1 MKGNNGVSIRWK
13 ELNRL
18 TGPWFEQGQSGRI
31 RLHVMPTKRF
41 KTYQFTLYAGV
52 PLSDA
57 DVTRTALL
65 PFVLRR
71 GTAATPE
78 TRAFRERL
86 DDLYGAGFGF
96 DVMKRGDSHVIVF
109 QLEVLQDRFARG
121 AGESLLAAGMR
132 LLGEVVTQP
141 ALENGAFL
149 PNYVDTEKTTV
160 RKRLEAIVNDK
171 IRYAAERCI
180 EEMCAGEAYRLNA
193 LGKIEDL
200 PRLTPETL
208 HAYYAEWLKR
218 ASFDLYVTG
227 DTTLDEA
234 SALAAESFR
243 LPDGA
248 PGTYPKPAD
257 CGSAGE
263 VKTVVERMD
272 VTQGKLNMGLRIG
285 VRYADDDYP
294 AALMYNGI
302 LGAFPHSKLFINVR
316 ERASLAYYAASR
328 YDGHKGILTIQSGI
342 EIANF
347 ERASAIIR
355 EQLDAM
361 ARGDISELELSQT
374 RAMITGQL
382 RELRDSAPEMIAFH
396 FNGVLSGRS
405 RDADELIRQIEAVTR
420 DDIVHVAERVKLD
433 TIYFLRD
440 GKEE

>member
-1 MKGNNGVSIRWK
+1 M
-13 ELNRL
+13 

-149 PNYVDTEKTTV
+149 PNYVETEKTTV

-200 PRLTPETL
+200 PRLTPKTL

-420 DDIVHVAERVKLD
+420 DDIVRVAERVKLD

>member
-420 DDIVHVAERVKLD
+420 DDIVRVAERVKLD

>member
-1 MKGNNGVSIRWK
+1 M
-13 ELNRL
+13 

-52 PLSDA
+52 PLSEA

-71 GTAATPE
+71 GTAVTPE

-96 DVMKRGDSHVIVF
+96 DVMKRGDSHIVVF

-121 AGESLLAAGMR
+121 AGESLLEAGMR

-141 ALENGAFL
+141 ALENGGFL
-149 PNYVDTEKTTV
+149 PQYVDTEKTTL

-200 PRLTPETL
+200 PQLTPETL

-227 DTTLDEA
+227 DATLEEA
-234 SALAAESFR
+234 SALAAASFR
-243 LPDGA
+243 LPDGV
-248 PGTYPKPAD
+248 PGSYPEPAS

-302 LGAFPHSKLFINVR
+302 LGAFPHSKLFLNVR

-328 YDGHKGILTIQSGI
+328 YDGHKGIVTIQSGI

-361 ARGDISELELSQT
+361 VRGDISELELSQT
-374 RAMITGQL
+374 RAMITNQL
-382 RELRDSAPEMIAFH
+382 RELRDSAPEMIAFD

-405 RDADELIRQIEAVTR
+405 RDADELIKQIEAVTR
-420 DDIVHVAERVKLD
+420 DDIVRVAERVKLD

>member
-96 DVMKRGDSHVIVF
+96 DVMKRGDSHVVVF

-121 AGESLLAAGMR
+121 AGESLLTDGMR

-149 PNYVDTEKTTV
+149 PHYVDTEKTTV

-200 PRLTPETL
+200 PQLTPETL
-208 HAYYAEWLKR
+208 HDYYTGWLKR

-234 SALAAESFR
+234 SAIAAESFR

-248 PGTYPKPAD
+248 PGSYPKSAA

-405 RDADELIRQIEAVTR
+405 RDADELVRQIEAVTR
-420 DDIVHVAERVKLD
+420 DDIVRVAERVKLD

>member
-1 MKGNNGVSIRWK
+1 M
-13 ELNRL
+13 

-420 DDIVHVAERVKLD
+420 DDIVRVAERVKLD
-433 TIYFLRD
+433 MIYFLRD

>member
-18 TGPWFEQGQSGRI
+18 TGSWFEQGQSGRI

-71 GTAATPE
+71 GTAVTPE

-96 DVMKRGDSHVIVF
+96 DVMKRGDSHIVVF

-121 AGESLLAAGMR
+121 AGESLLEAGMR

-141 ALENGAFL
+141 ALEGGVFL
-149 PNYVDTEKTTV
+149 PHYVDTEKTTV

-200 PRLTPETL
+200 PRLAPETL
-208 HAYYAEWLKR
+208 YAYYTGWLKR

-227 DTTLDEA
+227 DTTLEEA
-234 SALAAESFR
+234 SALAAEAFR

-248 PGTYPKPAD
+248 PGSYPEPSS
-257 CGSAGE
+257 CGPAGE

-302 LGAFPHSKLFINVR
+302 LGAFPHSKLFLNVR

-374 RAMITGQL
+374 RAMIANQL

-396 FNGVLSGRS
+396 FNGVLSGRG
-405 RDADELIRQIEAVTR
+405 RDADDLIRQIEAVTR
-420 DDIVHVAERVKLD
+420 DDIVRVAGRVKLD

>member
-1 MKGNNGVSIRWK
+1 
-13 ELNRL
+13 L

-420 DDIVHVAERVKLD
+420 DDIVRVAERVKLD

>member
-1 MKGNNGVSIRWK
+1 MKVGKGFPTERK

-18 TGPWFEQGQSGRI
+18 TGPWFERGQSGRI
-31 RLHVMPTKRF
+31 RLHVMPTRRF
-41 KTYQFTLYAGV
+41 KTYQFALYAGV
-52 PLSDA
+52 PLSEE

-71 GTAATPE
+71 GTASLPE

-96 DVMKRGDSHVIVF
+96 DVMKRGDSQIVVF
-109 QLEVLQDRFARG
+109 QLEVLQDRFAHG
-121 AGESLLAAGMR
+121 AGESLLEAGMR

-141 ALENGAFL
+141 ALADGVFRSH
-149 PNYVDTEKTTV
+149 YVETEKTTV

-180 EEMCAGEAYRLNA
+180 QEMCAGEAYRLNA

-200 PRLTPETL
+200 PHLTPETL
-208 HAYYAEWLKR
+208 HAWYTEWLER

-227 DTTLDEA
+227 DTSLEEVA
-234 SALAAESFR
+234 ALVPGAFR
-243 LPDGA
+243 MPDGEPTVYSA
-248 PGTYPKPAD
+248 PSA
-257 CGSAGE
+257 CGSPDG

-272 VTQGKLNMGLRIG
+272 VTQGKLNMGLRMG
-285 VRYADDDYP
+285 VRHADDDYP
-294 AALMYNGI
+294 AALVYNGI
-302 LGAFPHSKLFINVR
+302 LGAYPHSKLFLNVR

-342 EIANF
+342 DIANF
-347 ERASAIIR
+347 DRASAIIR

-361 ARGDISELELSQT
+361 ARGDISDLELEQT

-382 RELRDSAPEMIAFH
+382 RELTDSAQEMIGFH
-396 FNGVLSGRS
+396 FNGVLSGRA
-405 RDADELIRQIEAVTR
+405 REPEELIREVEAVTR
-420 DDIVHVAERVKLD
+420 EDVVRVAGRVKLD

>member
-1 MKGNNGVSIRWK
+1 
-13 ELNRL
+13 
-18 TGPWFEQGQSGRI
+18 
-31 RLHVMPTKRF
+31 MPTKRF

-52 PLSDA
+52 PLGDA

-71 GTAATPE
+71 GTAVTPE
-78 TRAFRERL
+78 TRALRERL

-121 AGESLLAAGMR
+121 AGESLLEAGMR
-132 LLGEVVTQP
+132 LMGEVVTQP
-141 ALENGAFL
+141 ALEGGAFL
-149 PNYVDTEKTTV
+149 PHYVDAEKATV

-200 PRLTPETL
+200 PQLSPETL
-208 HAYYAEWLKR
+208 HEYYAEWLKH

-227 DTTLDEA
+227 DMTLEEA
-234 SALAAESFR
+234 SVLAAETFR

-248 PGTYPKPAD
+248 PGSYPEPAS

-263 VKTVVERMD
+263 GKTIVERMD

-285 VRYADDDYP
+285 VRHADDDYP

-302 LGAFPHSKLFINVR
+302 LGAYPHSKLFLNVR

-374 RAMITGQL
+374 RAMITNQL
-382 RELRDSAPEMIAFH
+382 RELRDSAPEMIGFH

-405 RDADELIRQIEAVTR
+405 RYPDELIRQIEAVTR
-420 DDIVHVAERVKLD
+420 DDIVRVAGQVKLD

>member
-41 KTYQFTLYAGV
+41 KTYQFTLYVGV

-420 DDIVHVAERVKLD
+420 DDIVRVAERVKLD

>member
-248 PGTYPKPAD
+248 PGTYPKPAV

-420 DDIVHVAERVKLD
+420 DDIVRVAERVKLD

-440 GKEE
+440 RKEE

>member
-1 MKGNNGVSIRWK
+1 
-13 ELNRL
+13 L

-361 ARGDISELELSQT
+361 ARGEISELELSQT

-420 DDIVHVAERVKLD
+420 DDIVRVAERVKLD

>member
-355 EQLDAM
+355 EQLDAI

-420 DDIVHVAERVKLD
+420 DDIVRVAERVKLD

>member
-420 DDIVHVAERVKLD
+420 DDIVRVAERVKLD
-433 TIYFLRD
+433 MIYFLRD

>member
-361 ARGDISELELSQT
+361 ARGEISELELSQT

>member
-1 MKGNNGVSIRWK
+1 
-13 ELNRL
+13 L

-149 PNYVDTEKTTV
+149 PNYVETEKTTV

-200 PRLTPETL
+200 PRLTPKTL

-420 DDIVHVAERVKLD
+420 DDIVRVAERVKLD

>member
-1 MKGNNGVSIRWK
+1 M
-13 ELNRL
+13 

-355 EQLDAM
+355 EQLDAI

-420 DDIVHVAERVKLD
+420 DDIVRVAERVKLD

>member
-149 PNYVDTEKTTV
+149 PNYVETEKTTV

-200 PRLTPETL
+200 PRLTPKTL

-420 DDIVHVAERVKLD
+420 DDIVRVAERVKLD